1 MITAF
6 ITILIGWFV
15 YEKVPTIVS
24 ARGSLATII
33 KLVGIVICIA
43 GCVDLAYALF

>member
-1 MITAF
+1 MVTAI

-15 YEKVPTIVS
+15 YEKVPTLVS
-24 ARGSLATII
+24 ARGTLATII

-43 GCVDLAYALF
+43 GFVDLAHALF